1 MGELGESGIAA
12 HADMGSCAAALGY
25 AAVVVVGAAC
35 AETEA
40 MCAAAAQIPA
50 QRVDTPA
57 EAAEVLKALIQPG
70 DALLFKGSRSAGME
84 RTMYELF
91 PSLNPKQS

>member
-1 MGELGESGIAA
+1 MDNLVTVSA
-12 HADMGSCAAALGY
+12 HADMGRCAAGLGY

-40 MCAAAAQIPA
+40 MCAAAAAQIPA

-91 PSLNPKQS
+91 PSLNPKHS